1 MSNSNLQPD
10 PDALRESAIAVITY
24 VRDAMNEGVALLRDH
39 DRLLVENQS
48 DHQLDSEITAINENL
63 RLVNESL
70 KRVKLG
76 ELTMT
81 IVAPTSAGKSTVINA
96 IAGQDLLP
104 SRNDPMTVLPTEIV
118 FSREVAKPELFL
130 SEDLMTLLPKVWRL
144 LHQELEEIGLEK
156 AVEQATKKHFPRENV
171 IQEILKG
178 SSVAF
183 QSEVKESNR
192 IQSELIRI
200 NDLLRLCG
208 IFGIA
213 TDLSQMP
220 RIEVPFPPELSSLA
234 GLGTLVLVDT
244 PGVSE
249 GEFLNLVNVVK
260 ERLEASSLVLV
271 VVDYKNIKQT
281 ETVKKLVDEIAEVK
295 GRDRIYIIVNKI
307 DARDLNNSEELT
319 TQQIFNLVK
328 TQYEIDDPQNRVF
341 EMSALEAFLA
351 TNFQREEQICSP
363 TQLRES
369 KSFDALGQKYY
380 AKSWRNQK
388 TTVTL
393 EEMQKAADECLQDS
407 GFVAFRDKAI
417 APLVTDAAPSMIT
430 IKGALNNISQRFASF
445 LSCLSKQKGILE
457 RDIQRLEI
465 EINQL
470 EIDLIETISI
480 CKNKECQEEM
490 ISSLMNIFNQEI
502 IYVIDRKTNIL
513 LDKFNR
519 ELDVLWK
526 RLLLL
531 ELKPSDIN
539 RSSCSYT
546 NISIVREIIDFL
558 NNAYQ
563 IINESYRQITFNL
576 ENKLL
581 TQLNFQINNNYKSIF
596 SKDAFFNTFIQDI
609 NSHEYLT
616 YINNLQGKITKILD
630 SKLEHLNE
638 YKKRLSREESTAIRK
653 GNAMVDFQDRLL
665 PSWMRKHTEWYIGG
679 RLGLIDEY
687 YSNTFSHDPGL
698 PYKIEYENTGNIG
711 IEIYYRCPS
720 YGYEWL
726 NKDERSGG
734 LERRYFAQRYYV
746 TKKGIISYIEKFFTN
761 FDSYFNCVDN
771 AKEDISIEMQALF
784 KVDVEIFIEE
794 RDKFLKKYE
803 KDLQSS
809 IKIAKEKQSGYRI
822 LKNKYVQLLDKIANL
837 ENDLKYQQEYSKQ
850 H

>member
-1 MSNSNLQPD
+1 MSNSLLQSD
-10 PDALRESAIAVITY
+10 PDALRDSAIAVITY

-48 DHQLDSEITAINENL
+48 EHRLDAEIKAINENL

-70 KRVKLG
+70 KRVKLC

-208 IFGIA
+208 IFGIV

-281 ETVKKLVDEIAEVK
+281 ETVKNLVDKIAEVK

-307 DARDLNNSEELT
+307 DDRNPNNRNHLT
-319 TQQIFNLVK
+319 AKQILNLVK
-328 TQYEIDDPQNRVF
+328 TKYEIDDPQNRVF

-351 TNFQREEQICSP
+351 TNFQHEEQICSP
-363 TQLRES
+363 TKLRES

-393 EEMQKAADECLQDS
+393 EEMQKAADVCLQDS
-407 GFVAFRDKAI
+407 GFVEFRDKAI

-470 EIDLIETISI
+470 EIDLQEVIIVYKDDKWKEQIVKIYLEYMDKFKSEQYGIFKRQLSDKIDRGLTSLGSRVLARLEGFLWMEETLKLNLEGIRDTWKFIGEALVEKCITQNLLEPSFPLGERFKTI
-480 CKNKECQEEM
+480 TYELTDLWN
-490 ISSLMNIFNQEI
+490 SFAFSYHDNIFIKAQI
-502 IYVIDRKTNIL
+502 KTGKN
-513 LDKFNR
+513 FN
-519 ELDVLWK
+519 L
-526 RLLLL
+526 
-531 ELKPSDIN
+531 I
-539 RSSCSYT
+539 SC
-546 NISIVREIIDFL
+546 
-558 NNAYQ
+558 
-563 IINESYRQITFNL
+563 QIT
-576 ENKLL
+576 
-581 TQLNFQINNNYKSIF
+581 Q
-596 SKDAFFNTFIQDI
+596 
-609 NSHEYLT
+609 
-616 YINNLQGKITKILD
+616 
-630 SKLEHLNE
+630 
-638 YKKRLSREESTAIRK
+638 
-653 GNAMVDFQDRLL
+653 
-665 PSWMRKHTEWYIGG
+665 
-679 RLGLIDEY
+679 
-687 YSNTFSHDPGL
+687 
-698 PYKIEYENTGNIG
+698 
-711 IEIYYRCPS
+711 
-720 YGYEWL
+720 
-726 NKDERSGG
+726 
-734 LERRYFAQRYYV
+734 
-746 TKKGIISYIEKFFTN
+746 KFF
-761 FDSYFNCVDN
+761 
-771 AKEDISIEMQALF
+771 
-784 KVDVEIFIEE
+784 
-794 RDKFLKKYE
+794 
-803 KDLQSS
+803 
-809 IKIAKEKQSGYRI
+809 
-822 LKNKYVQLLDKIANL
+822 
-837 ENDLKYQQEYSKQ
+837 
-850 H
+850 